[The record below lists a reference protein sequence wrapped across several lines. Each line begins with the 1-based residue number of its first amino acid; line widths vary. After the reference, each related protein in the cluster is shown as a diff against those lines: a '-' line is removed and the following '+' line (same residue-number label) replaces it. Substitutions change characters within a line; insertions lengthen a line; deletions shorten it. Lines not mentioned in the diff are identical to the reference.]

1 MLEREA
7 YWIFLLAYPVPT
19 FSKYCEKKRRAKP
32 TLMLSSFIADNFI
45 RCQEKQKMQTLN
57 NNFTVTFGLRKW
69 KTQQAAG
76 EENFNI
82 GICERQQ

>member
-1 MLEREA
+1 
-7 YWIFLLAYPVPT
+7 
-19 FSKYCEKKRRAKP
+19 
-32 TLMLSSFIADNFI
+32 MLSSFIADNFI

-82 GICERQQ
+82 GICEGQQ